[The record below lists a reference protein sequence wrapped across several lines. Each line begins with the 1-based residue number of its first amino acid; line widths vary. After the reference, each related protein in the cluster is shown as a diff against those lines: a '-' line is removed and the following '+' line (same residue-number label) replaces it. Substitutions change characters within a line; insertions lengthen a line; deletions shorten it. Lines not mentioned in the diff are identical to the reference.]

1 MSRKKGRRRSSGR
14 HTRRNPAAAASNPP
28 RRHRGARRHYRHNPP
43 IGLKHV
49 VPFAVQSFTGAGGVL
64 AGKIIVRKT
73 RGLLGQKPG
82 SIIGSVIELT
92 AGLAAGLAVQ
102 MVSPRYGALVA
113 IGGVLSPMETLVQQL
128 GIPHVSDSLAD
139 DGYLFGGDSGV
150 EMVSA
155 ADNGSTVSE
164 FVTDN
169 RGQGTLQEFVAAAA
183 A

>member
-14 HTRRNPAAAASNPP
+14 HTRRNPVAASNPP
-28 RRHRGARRHYRHNPP
+28 RRHHRSARRHYRHNPP
-43 IGLKHV
+43 IGFKNV
-49 VPFAVQSFTGAGGVL
+49 VPFALQSVTGAGGVL

-73 RGLLGQKPG
+73 RGMLGQKPG
-82 SIIGSVIELT
+82 TIIGSVIELA

-102 MVSPRYGALVA
+102 MVSPRYGSLVA

-139 DGYLFGGDSGV
+139 DGFLFGGDSGV

-155 ADNGSTVSE
+155 ADNGSAVSE
-164 FVTDN
+164 FVSDG
-169 RGQGTLQEFVAAAA
+169 RGTGTLQEFVAANAA
-183 A
+183 